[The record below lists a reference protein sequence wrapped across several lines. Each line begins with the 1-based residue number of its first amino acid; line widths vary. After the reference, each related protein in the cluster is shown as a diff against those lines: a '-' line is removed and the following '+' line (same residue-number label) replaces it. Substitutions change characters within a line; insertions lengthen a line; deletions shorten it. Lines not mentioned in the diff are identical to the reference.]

1 MSDATLIIMLAI
13 LVIAILIVI
22 FAMAK
27 TIKDQNLLIN
37 SINKRLIYLVVQST
51 DVLGLFTSKSI
62 GDLEDN
68 SQKLQQTI
76 AGMDKP
82 SQQEPSPSGE
92 KKYNPFND
100 KDVT

>member
-1 MSDATLIIMLAI
+1 MLAR
-13 LVIAILIVI
+13 
-22 FAMAK
+22 

-37 SINKRLIYLVVQST
+37 SINKRLVYLVVQST

-62 GDLEDN
+62 GDLEEN
-68 SQKLQQTI
+68 SQKLQNVI

-82 SQQEPSPSGE
+82 SQQDTPPGE
-92 KKYNPFND
+92 EKRYNAFDD